1 MNSVVPVKSQ
11 AKQSDAD
18 NDDVVPSD
26 DEFLSDGEAEGDEN
40 RKPAVAAAN
49 ARSERLRRRAAAP
62 RRLAKQVPSRN
73 QTISVANDSNPSS
86 EPSTAEQGPTVTEAE
101 APGASTSGATQAA
114 TDLQVRLVFS

>member
-40 RKPAVAAAN
+40 RKPDVDPAN
-49 ARSERLRRRAAAP
+49 ARSERLRRRATAP
-62 RRLAKQVPSRN
+62 RPLAKQVATRN
-73 QTISVANDSNPSS
+73 QTASVAKDPNPSS
-86 EPSTAEQGPTVTEAE
+86 EPSTAEQGLTVTEAE
-101 APGASTSGATQAA
+101 APGASTSGAAQAA
-114 TDLQVRLVFS
+114 TDLQVGLVCS